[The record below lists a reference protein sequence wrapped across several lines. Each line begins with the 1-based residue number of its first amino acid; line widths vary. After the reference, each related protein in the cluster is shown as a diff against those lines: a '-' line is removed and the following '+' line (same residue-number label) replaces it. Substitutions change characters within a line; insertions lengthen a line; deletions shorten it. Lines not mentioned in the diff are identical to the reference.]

1 MRSFIIVLFNMQYSE
16 IQMRR
21 INWAEHTAR
30 MGEKR
35 CACGVVMETP
45 ARQGRLD
52 LSVDKT
58 IFKFGLK
65 RNMVAGRGMD
75 SYGSEEG
82 EVVGFVHTIIS
93 F

>member
-1 MRSFIIVLFNMQYSE
+1 MRSFVIVLFDMQYSE

-21 INWAEHTAR
+21 ISWAEHVAR

-35 CACGVVMETP
+35 CACSIVMETP

-58 IFKFGLK
+58 IFKLVLNK
-65 RNMVAGRGMD
+65 
-75 SYGSEEG
+75 
-82 EVVGFVHTIIS
+82 IW
-93 F
+93 